1 MSHMIDAQ
9 DPQASLPELI
19 HPDSRMLFRY
29 WERIRGER
37 SAPSRSDLDLRAVS
51 TILARIGIL
60 ERRRRPTVFSWRVAG
75 SGIGDIW
82 GREMTGHDLLASW
95 KGMERHSLVSCLDA
109 VVDSHQPF
117 VARFSIVPEAG
128 EAVGV
133 ELIALP
139 VRSADSETTQ
149 VFCAALP
156 FRDPAWLS
164 ARTPRRFALG
174 SIRIIWT
181 EPLPGDPV
189 AAQRPDSAPGRTTGA
204 PLRLIHGGKAD

>member
-1 MSHMIDAQ
+1 M
-9 DPQASLPELI
+9 PELI
-19 HPDSRMLFRY
+19 HPDSRKLFRY

-37 SAPSRSDLDLRAVS
+37 SAPSRADVDLRAIG
-51 TILARIGIL
+51 TILARVGIL

-95 KGMERHSLVSCLDA
+95 KGMERHSLVTCLDA

-117 VARFSIVPEAG
+117 VARFSAVPEAG

-139 VRSADSETTQ
+139 VRSADNETTQ
-149 VFCAALP
+149 VFCATLP
-156 FRDPAWLS
+156 FREPAWLS
-164 ARTPRRFALG
+164 TRTPRRFVLG

-189 AAQRPDSAPGRTTGA
+189 AAQRPDSTSRRTTSA
-204 PLRLIHGGKAD
+204 PLRLIHGGKLD